1 MNMRPLL
8 LASALACTGLSGMAL
23 ADSGSPQPVPYH
35 YGMPLHVTKVVSMS
49 EPETWD
55 CKVITA
61 QMVFID
67 NAGKQEAISYQ
78 KLSDACS
85 YQN

>member
-1 MNMRPLL
+1 MNLRPLM
-8 LASALACTGLSGMAL
+8 LASALALTGLSGMAL
-23 ADSGSPQPVPYH
+23 ADSSSVTPVPYH
-35 YGMPLHVTKVVSMS
+35 YGMQLHVKQVVSMS
-49 EPETWD
+49 EPDTWD

-61 QMVFID
+61 QMVYID